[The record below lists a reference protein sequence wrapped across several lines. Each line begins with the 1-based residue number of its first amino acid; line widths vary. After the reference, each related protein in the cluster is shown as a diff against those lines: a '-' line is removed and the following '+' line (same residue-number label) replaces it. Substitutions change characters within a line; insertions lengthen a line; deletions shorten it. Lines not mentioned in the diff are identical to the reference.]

1 MKHNPRF
8 PQIVNLIIG
17 IVISVVLLLV
27 AHNYS
32 GQFFVSYL
40 FFLIGGLCSFLAT
53 RNWGRGHQN
62 SFPIKTAFVV
72 IAYLYWLLT
81 ATIVFWIAVIG
92 NLHLRLL
99 LLAELVP
106 MGIATLII
114 YLFQSVSAK
123 YETEDQNVRTRDT
136 EIGEI
141 AQRISIIYEKSAG
154 LHKPINDEVQKRIT
168 TLKDAFRYSEVF
180 SPHYTVEMLQAIYD
194 GLTVI
199 ENELDAVLSIQPEE
213 VSRLEGTVSHLI
225 TAIKNNDEACKAS
238 KR

>member
-17 IVISVVLLLV
+17 IVMSVVLLLV

-32 GQFFVSYL
+32 GQLFVSYL
-40 FFLIGGLCSFLAT
+40 FFLIAGLCSFLAT
-53 RNWGRGHQN
+53 RYWGRGHQS

-81 ATIVFWIAVIG
+81 ATIVFWIGVIG

-106 MGIATLII
+106 MGIAALII

-123 YETEDQNVRTRDT
+123 YEAEDQNVRTRDT
-136 EIGEI
+136 EISEI
-141 AQRISIIYEKSAG
+141 TQRISIIYEKSAG
-154 LHKPINDEVQKRIT
+154 LHKPIDDEVRKRIT
-168 TLKDAFRYSEVF
+168 TLKDAFRYSEVL
-180 SPHYTVEMLQAIYD
+180 SPHYTVEMLQPIYE

-213 VSRLEGTVSHLI
+213 VSCLEGVISHLI
-225 TAIKNNDEACKAS
+225 TVIKNNDEACKAS

>member
-1 MKHNPRF
+1 MKPNPRF
-8 PQIVNLIIG
+8 PQIANLIIG

-62 SFPIKTAFVV
+62 SFPIKTVFVV

-106 MGIATLII
+106 MGIAALII

-136 EIGEI
+136 EISEI
-141 AQRISIIYEKSAG
+141 AQRISIINEKSAG
-154 LHKPINDEVQKRIT
+154 LHKPINDEVQKKIT
-168 TLKDAFRYSEVF
+168 TLKDAFRYSEVL
-180 SPHYTVEMLQAIYD
+180 SPHYTVEMLQPIYE

-213 VSRLEGTVSHLI
+213 VSCLEGAVSHLI
-225 TAIKNNDEACKAS
+225 TVIKNNDEACKAS